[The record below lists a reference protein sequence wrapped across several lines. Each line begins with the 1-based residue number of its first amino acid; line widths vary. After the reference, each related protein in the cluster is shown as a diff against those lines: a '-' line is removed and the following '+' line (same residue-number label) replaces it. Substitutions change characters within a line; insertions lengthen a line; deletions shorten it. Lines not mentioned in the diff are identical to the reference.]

1 MGIVRNFFFI
11 FLTFCA
17 SCTSAQESYDTVYF
31 SGKQF
36 VEHRVQGGESLRSI
50 ADLYRVSTSDI
61 KETNELNKRLFYN
74 QLLYIPIHLNIKD
87 KATIAVKDLIV
98 DDSNLNS
105 TVMNIALL
113 MPYYLPKNDFLNQS
127 HDTLE
132 LTNRYYTK
140 SNRALSF
147 HLGLELALDSL
158 RNEGR
163 KIVLYT
169 FDTNNDSSE
178 VRKIVSSNRLDN
190 MDIIIGPMYS
200 RLFQII
206 CRKYGVDNNKVLIS
220 PLSRDDQEIKEFS
233 SVYQVAL
240 TYKVQADILSKYL
253 IGNKID
259 EKIMILHDKKENGL
273 AMYLAY
279 RFKKENKNV
288 SSFQI
293 TNTAVDSIRRYFSD
307 TQNVL
312 LLSKDKA
319 FISKI
324 LGSIGSIDSIST
336 IFTFE
341 SVSYYDNLDITNL
354 MELNVHIPILIDADS
369 SDQLY
374 FTSLFEKKYNTN
386 PDRYSKIAYDI
397 IMHFCANSDVY
408 DFKQKGGGY
417 FQNISGSIYHYFDY
431 GLVPID

>member
-1 MGIVRNFFFI
+1 MFLI
-11 FLTFCA
+11 FCV
-17 SCTSAQESYDTVYF
+17 SCTSAQESYDTIYF

-36 VEHRVQGGESLRSI
+36 VEHVVQGGESLRSI
-50 ADLYRVSTSDI
+50 ADIYGVSTSDI

-87 KATIAVKDLIV
+87 KATIAVKDLMIEN
-98 DDSNLNS
+98 SRLNS

-127 HDTLE
+127 QDTLE
-132 LTNRYYTK
+132 LINRYYTK

-158 RNEGR
+158 RKAGR

-169 FDTNNDSSE
+169 FDTNKDSSE
-178 VRKIVSSNRLDN
+178 VKKIVYSNQLDN

-200 RLFQII
+200 KLFQII
-206 CRKYGVDNNKVLIS
+206 CRKYGNDNNKILIS
-220 PLSRDDQEIKEFS
+220 PLSRDDQAIKEFS

-240 TYKVQADILSKYL
+240 TYKVQTDILAEYL
-253 IGNKID
+253 IGKKMAERI
-259 EKIMILHDKKENGL
+259 IILHDKKENGL
-273 AMYLAY
+273 AMYLAH
-279 RFKKENKNV
+279 RFKQENKTV
-288 SSFQI
+288 KSFQV
-293 TNTAVDSIRRYFSD
+293 TSTAVDSIRRYFVD

-354 MELNVHIPILIDADS
+354 MELDIHIPRLKNSDS
-369 SDQLY
+369 SSQLD
-374 FTSLFEKKYNTN
+374 FISLFEKEYNTN
-386 PDRYSKIAYDI
+386 ADRYSKVAYDI
-397 IMHFCANSDVY
+397 IMHFCANSAVY
-408 DFKQKGGGY
+408 DFKQNNHGY

-431 GLVPID
+431 GLVAVD